1 MIYLDNGATTPVHE
15 RIKSVVIDMLS
26 NTIGNPS
33 SLHQLGLEAEKRIK
47 EARFQV
53 AKLFGA
59 KEKNVIFGGRLAEY
73 KYYDMDKVIE
83 SALNMVKRDLR

>member
-33 SLHQLGLEAEKRIK
+33 SLHQLGLDAEKRIK

-59 KEKNVIFGGRLAEY
+59 KEKNVIFTSGGSESNNLAI
-73 KYYDMDKVIE
+73 KGT
-83 SALNMVKRDLR
+83 LGT